1 MARPLVA
8 NPLSLLLAV
17 LVWLAHPWAGLAASD
32 GEALGSALVAPP
44 PQLSLPLAEQL
55 ADDAVRLCQRSGSFV
70 SATVVTATGAP
81 QVMLSGDGAVPH
93 SRGLSQQKAYTAVS
107 MAALQGLHTTSELQD
122 ALAHP
127 RFSIGNLGMPSDP
140 VAQITPVPGGV
151 VIRWQGAVLAGL
163 GVSGARQGSIDERC
177 ALDAEE
183 RLLQVLNQ
191 PTTPPV

>member
-1 MARPLVA
+1 
-8 NPLSLLLAV
+8 
-17 LVWLAHPWAGLAASD
+17 
-32 GEALGSALVAPP
+32 
-44 PQLSLPLAEQL
+44 
-55 ADDAVRLCQRSGSFV
+55 
-70 SATVVTATGAP
+70 
-81 QVMLSGDGAVPH
+81 
-93 SRGLSQQKAYTAVS
+93 
-107 MAALQGLHTTSELQD
+107 
-122 ALAHP
+122 
-127 RFSIGNLGMPSDP
+127 MPSDP